1 MSELLYLVV
10 RRGTHPEWGPE
21 EVADAIRVLAYTHG
35 PGLHRW
41 QWDDLSRGTRMSAAE
56 AVEWL
61 LRDEVTRL
69 PGGMGTWNWTFQVE
83 VAP

>member
-1 MSELLYLVV
+1 MSERLYLVV

-21 EVADAIRVLAYTHG
+21 EVADALRVLPGRDHG
-35 PGLHRW
+35 W
-41 QWDDLSRGTRMSAAE
+41 QWDDVRRGTRMSAAE

-61 LRDEVTRL
+61 LCDEVTRRHTRL
-69 PGGMGTWNWTFQVE
+69 VTWNWTYRVE

>member
-1 MSELLYLVV
+1 MSERLYLVV

-21 EVADAIRVLAYTHG
+21 EVADALRVLPGRFHG
-35 PGLHRW
+35 W
-41 QWDDLSRGTRMSAAE
+41 QWDDVRRGTRMSAAE

-61 LRDEVTRL
+61 LRDDVTRCRGGFL
-69 PGGMGTWNWTFQVE
+69 PWNWTYRVE